1 MIRFARRCRRKGL
14 PCGEGWVKV
23 SRNSLSRRKIVHSLG
38 SFVLSQHSTRRGP
51 PGETIYHAVVSCPRR
66 VTLKRSIRGISGIVS
81 ILVVFAI
88 VSSLPLADG
97 ALRKPTYAAG
107 DKWVYV
113 LSGSLPGFPGFN
125 TSQGTFHLGLVGFVY
140 VNVIGSATVQANNAS
155 VSAVRVDSRATGFLN
170 GTFSVPGAGS
180 DQISGSFTT
189 TSTEFWEG
197 QGDLPIES
205 LRTTPCHAGVPFG
218 FTTPLV
224 FHLRVNSTT
233 SYSLCPPF
241 RLVVGRNL

>member
-140 VNVIGSATVQANNAS
+140 VNVIGSSTVQANNAS
-155 VSAVRVDSRATGFLN
+155 VSAVGIDSRTTGFLN
-170 GTFSVPGAGS
+170 GPLPGPAPGSV
-180 DQISGSFTT
+180 QLTRI
-189 TSTEFWEG
+189 
-197 QGDLPIES
+197 LP
-205 LRTTPCHAGVPFG
+205 RRNTPF
-218 FTTPLV
+218 
-224 FHLRVNSTT
+224 
-233 SYSLCPPF
+233 
-241 RLVVGRNL
+241 